1 MGPSFSFVDEGDK
14 QALPVVFLHAFPYHS
29 DMWQPQREAL
39 SARARFIAFD
49 ASGLGRRKSHT
60 SAYMLEHSVDDLL
73 AVLDHLGIEKC
84 VLCGLSMGG
93 YVALRAV
100 ARAPERVRGLILANT
115 QAAAD
120 TDAARLG
127 RAEGVRLLERDG
139 AEAFVE
145 QQIKRQLSPHSQATR
160 PELIARLKELTAGA
174 NEGGI
179 AASLVAIATRSD
191 QSQKLKEIR
200 VPTLVIAGADDVV
213 TPPALAQFLAEQIP
227 KATLHVLANAGHL
240 TNLEA
245 EAEFTRLLTEFLARV
260 V

>member
-29 DMWQPQREAL
+29 DMWQAQHPAIL
-39 SARARFIAFD
+39 GVARFIAFD
-49 ASGLGRRKSHT
+49 ARGLGRRKSHT
-60 SAYMLEHSVDDLL
+60 SAYMLEHTVDDLL
-73 AVLDHLGIEKC
+73 ALLDYLSIDKA

-115 QAAAD
+115 QAASD

-127 RAEGVRLLERDG
+127 RAEGVRVLERDG
-139 AEAFVE
+139 AEAFFE

-174 NEGGI
+174 TEGGI

-191 QSQKLKEIR
+191 QTEKLKEIR
-200 VPTLVIAGADDVV
+200 VPTLVIAGADDVIA
-213 TPPALAQFLAEQIP
+213 PPAAAQFLAEQIP
-227 KATLHVLANAGHL
+227 QATLHVLAKAGHL

-245 EAEFTRLLTEFLARV
+245 ETEFNGALTEFLARI
-260 V
+260 